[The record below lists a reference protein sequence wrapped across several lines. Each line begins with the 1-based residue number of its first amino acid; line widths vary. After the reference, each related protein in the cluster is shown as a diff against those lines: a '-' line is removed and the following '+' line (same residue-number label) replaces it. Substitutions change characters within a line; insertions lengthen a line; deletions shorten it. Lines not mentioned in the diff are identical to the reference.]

1 MYFRRRGKKVIIN
14 APKGYRLGINTGFA
28 VNRYA
33 EPEEWIRIVG
43 EELEL
48 KVVQFTADML
58 NVDLPANV
66 IANQVDRIQ
75 KACELYDIE
84 ISSTFT
90 GAFTRVNHLAHP
102 DQEIRQHWI
111 NWFKRFVDLS
121 ADLGCESMGSHFGI
135 FTHRDNNNPKERDKR
150 RQQNIE
156 GWHEIAFYAKEKGLK
171 FLSWEPMSI
180 SREQGEIISE
190 AHKLQNDVNTNSPL
204 PFKICLDVDHGDISS
219 SNPRDTDPYSWLQ
232 EFAIDSPLIHLKQSH
247 VNKSGHWP
255 FTAEH
260 NEVGRIQPE
269 KVIKTLMDKSIE
281 NVDLILEL
289 SFREREPSDSS
300 VIDVLKESVNFWRSS
315 IKN

>member
-1 MYFRRRGKKVIIN
+1 MYFGRRRKEVKMN
-14 APKGYRLGINTGFA
+14 APNGYHLGINTGFA
-28 VNRYA
+28 VNRYS

-48 KVVQFTADML
+48 KVVQLTADML
-58 NVDLPANV
+58 NVDLPAKV
-66 IANQVDRIQ
+66 ISNQVNRIH
-75 KACELYDIE
+75 KKCEEYDIK

-102 DQEIRQHWI
+102 DEEIRKHWVK
-111 NWFKRFVDLS
+111 WFKKFVDIS
-121 ADLGCESMGSHFGI
+121 VDLGSDSMGSHFGI
-135 FTHRDNNNPKERDKR
+135 FTHKDNNNPINREERR
-150 RQQNIE
+150 RQNIDN
-156 GWHEIAFYAKEKGLK
+156 WHEIGLYAKEKGLK
-171 FLSWEPMSI
+171 FISWEPMSI
-180 SREQGEIISE
+180 SREQGEIIRE
-190 AHKLQNDVNTNSPL
+190 ARKLQEDVNTNSPL
-204 PFKICLDVDHGDISS
+204 PFKICLDVDHGDLSS
-219 SNPRDTDPYSWLQ
+219 KDPRDTDPYAWLK
-232 EFAIDSPLIHLKQSH
+232 EFAVDAPLIHLKQSS

-260 NEVGRIQPE
+260 NAVGRIQPE
-269 KVIKTLMDKSIE
+269 RVIKTLMDKSVE

>member
-1 MYFRRRGKKVIIN
+1 MYFGGRGEKVNIN
-14 APKGYRLGINTGFA
+14 IPEGYRLGINTGFA

-58 NVDLPANV
+58 NVDLPASV
-66 IANQVDRIQ
+66 IANQVNRIQ
-75 KACELYDIE
+75 KLCEVYDIE

-102 DQEIRQHWI
+102 DQEIRKHWI

-121 ADLGCESMGSHFGI
+121 VDLGCVSMGSHFGI
-135 FTHRDNNNPKERDKR
+135 FTHRDNHNPIERKRR
-150 RQQNIE
+150 RQQNID

-171 FLSWEPMSI
+171 FLTWEPMSI

-190 AHKLQNDVNTNSPL
+190 ARRLQYDVNVNSPL
-204 PFKICLDVDHGDISS
+204 PFKICLDVDHGDLSS
-219 SNPRDTDPYSWLQ
+219 MDPRDTDPYSWLQ

-255 FTAEH
+255 FIAEH
-260 NEVGRIQPE
+260 NNVGRIQPE
-269 KVIKTLMDKSIE
+269 KVINTLINQNID
-281 NVDLILEL
+281 NVDFILEL
-289 SFREREPSDSS
+289 SFREREPTDSN
-300 VIDVLKESVNFWRSS
+300 VVEVLKESVSFWRSS
-315 IKN
+315 VKN